1 MVQAVHTI
9 VHGRARYKV
18 KGLYRSEPL
27 KKLLESRLSEVEG
40 IEEVSANALT
50 GNLLVLF
57 NSENTYAGIA
67 SFIQEV
73 VSRYE
78 KNPEASVDFSFSDSV
93 PTGSASSTVGLKEM
107 RNPSKQ
113 GDRQQ
118 MEPWHQMEIEAVLAV
133 YGTRV
138 LGLPEASA
146 TERLRQYGAN
156 ILPEAEPRSKW
167 GLFFDQFRS
176 LPVVLL
182 GAAAGLSF
190 ITGGIVDGLVIFG
203 VIAINATI
211 GFVTETQAEETIHS
225 LKSLVRPSALVI
237 REGKAK
243 EIRGEEVVPGDILIL
258 RPGSYVAADS
268 RLIEAD
274 RLSVDE
280 STLTG
285 ESLPMVK
292 RASTLSSGDPSVEI
306 PLADRVNMVY
316 MGTLV
321 TGGQGIAV
329 VIATGRYTEV
339 GQIQLLVGEAQS
351 PDTPMERQLDRMG
364 TQLVLIGGAV
374 CGVVFVIGLLQGIG
388 FVEMLKTAI
397 SLAVAAVPEG
407 LPTIATTTLALG
419 IKNMRQHHVLIRHLN
434 AVETLGS
441 VQTICLDKTGTITH
455 NRMSVVAIHTGM
467 RRIHVV
473 EGRFLAGKE
482 RINPNDCDELL
493 RLLHVS
499 VLCSETEISRK
510 GKKGY
515 HLQGS
520 PTENALVHAAIGAD
534 VEVLRLREKY
544 PMVKL
549 SHRAENRNFMS
560 TVHHAE
566 PEGRLV
572 AVKGSPLEVLA
583 LCQWYVKD
591 GKKLPLT
598 EVERLEIEIANERMA
613 GDALR
618 VLGAAYTQLDSEEA
632 ADPVKGLIWL
642 GLIGMAD
649 PIRDG
654 VAGLIETFHRAGI
667 DTVMITGDQSA
678 TAYAIGKELNLSGG
692 EQLEILDSTHLSNV
706 DPEVMKA
713 LSGKVHVF
721 ARVSPAHKLQIVQA
735 LQRAGRVVA
744 MTGDGINDGPALKAA
759 DIGIAMGHTG
769 TDVAR
774 EVADVVLEDDHLETM
789 IIAVQHG
796 RTIYN
801 NIRKSVRFLLATNI
815 SEIMVMFIAMT
826 GGLGRP
832 LNSMQLLWINL
843 ISDVFPGLALAL
855 EPPEPD
861 VLSRPPRDP
870 EEPII
875 KTEDFKRIGFEAGMI
890 SAGAIGAYAYGLA
903 RYGAGPAAGTMAFMS
918 LTTGQLLHALSCRS
932 ERHRILTNG
941 LPPNRYLQWALGG
954 SLALQGL
961 TLSVPGLRGLLG
973 LAPIGLIDGVV
984 VGASALL
991 PLVVN
996 ETTKT
1001 IEISETGKTLIHFAP
1016 QPQGG

>member
-1 MVQAVHTI
+1 MVQAVHTV

-57 NSENTYAGIA
+57 NSGNTYAGIA

-93 PTGSASSTVGLKEM
+93 PAGSASSTVGVKEM

-118 MEPWHQMEIEAVLAV
+118 LEPWHRMEIEAVLAV
-133 YGTRV
+133 FGTRV

-190 ITGGIVDGLVIFG
+190 ITGGMVDGLVIFG

-292 RASTLSSGDPSVEI
+292 RASTFSGDPSVEI

-364 TQLVLIGGAV
+364 TQLVLIGGR
-374 CGVVFVIGLLQGIG
+374 
-388 FVEMLKTAI
+388 
-397 SLAVAAVPEG
+397 SAA
-407 LPTIATTTLALG
+407 
-419 IKNMRQHHVLIRHLN
+419 
-434 AVETLGS
+434 S
-441 VQTICLDKTGTITH
+441 SSSSD
-455 NRMSVVAIHTGM
+455 
-467 RRIHVV
+467 
-473 EGRFLAGKE
+473 F
-482 RINPNDCDELL
+482 
-493 RLLHVS
+493 
-499 VLCSETEISRK
+499 
-510 GKKGY
+510 
-515 HLQGS
+515 
-520 PTENALVHAAIGAD
+520 
-534 VEVLRLREKY
+534 
-544 PMVKL
+544 
-549 SHRAENRNFMS
+549 F
-560 TVHHAE
+560 
-566 PEGRLV
+566 
-572 AVKGSPLEVLA
+572 KGS
-583 LCQWYVKD
+583 
-591 GKKLPLT
+591 G
-598 EVERLEIEIANERMA
+598 
-613 GDALR
+613 
-618 VLGAAYTQLDSEEA
+618 
-632 ADPVKGLIWL
+632 
-642 GLIGMAD
+642 
-649 PIRDG
+649 
-654 VAGLIETFHRAGI
+654 
-667 DTVMITGDQSA
+667 
-678 TAYAIGKELNLSGG
+678 
-692 EQLEILDSTHLSNV
+692 
-706 DPEVMKA
+706 
-713 LSGKVHVF
+713 
-721 ARVSPAHKLQIVQA
+721 
-735 LQRAGRVVA
+735 
-744 MTGDGINDGPALKAA
+744 
-759 DIGIAMGHTG
+759 
-769 TDVAR
+769 
-774 EVADVVLEDDHLETM
+774 
-789 IIAVQHG
+789 
-796 RTIYN
+796 
-801 NIRKSVRFLLATNI
+801 
-815 SEIMVMFIAMT
+815 
-826 GGLGRP
+826 
-832 LNSMQLLWINL
+832 
-843 ISDVFPGLALAL
+843 
-855 EPPEPD
+855 
-861 VLSRPPRDP
+861 LSR
-870 EEPII
+870 
-875 KTEDFKRIGFEAGMI
+875 
-890 SAGAIGAYAYGLA
+890 
-903 RYGAGPAAGTMAFMS
+903 
-918 LTTGQLLHALSCRS
+918 C
-932 ERHRILTNG
+932 
-941 LPPNRYLQWALGG
+941 
-954 SLALQGL
+954 
-961 TLSVPGLRGLLG
+961 
-973 LAPIGLIDGVV
+973 
-984 VGASALL
+984 
-991 PLVVN
+991 
-996 ETTKT
+996 
-1001 IEISETGKTLIHFAP
+1001 
-1016 QPQGG
+1016 

>member
-1 MVQAVHTI
+1 MVQAVHTV

-78 KNPEASVDFSFSDSV
+78 KNPEASVDFSFSGSV
-93 PTGSASSTVGLKEM
+93 PAGSASSTVGLKEM

-118 MEPWHQMEIEAVLAV
+118 LEPWHRMEIEAVLAV
-133 YGTRV
+133 FGTRV

-292 RASTLSSGDPSVEI
+292 RASTLSGDPSVEI

-339 GQIQLLVGEAQS
+339 GHIQLLVGEAQS

-467 RRIHVV
+467 RRIHVA

-510 GKKGY
+510 GKQGY

-632 ADPVKGLIWL
+632 ADPMKGLIWL

-654 VAGLIETFHRAGI
+654 MAGLIETFHRAGI
-667 DTVMITGDQSA
+667 DTAMITGDQSA
-678 TAYAIGKELNLSGG
+678 TAYAIGKDLILSGG
-692 EQLEILDSTHLSNV
+692 EQLQILDSSQLTAME
-706 DPEVMKA
+706 PELLAA
-713 LSGKVHVF
+713 LVPGTF
-721 ARVSPAHKLQIVQA
+721 RCSPASARRTSWPIVQA
-735 LQRAGRVVA
+735 LQRGGAGG
-744 MTGDGINDGPALKAA
+744 GDDRRRRQRQPGHEGGA
-759 DIGIAMGHTG
+759 DRH
-769 TDVAR
+769 R
-774 EVADVVLEDDHLETM
+774 
-789 IIAVQHG
+789 HG
-796 RTIYN
+796 RRRLAEWRARWPTW
-801 NIRKSVRFLLATNI
+801 FL
-815 SEIMVMFIAMT
+815 
-826 GGLGRP
+826 
-832 LNSMQLLWINL
+832 
-843 ISDVFPGLALAL
+843 
-855 EPPEPD
+855 
-861 VLSRPPRDP
+861 
-870 EEPII
+870 
-875 KTEDFKRIGFEAGMI
+875 
-890 SAGAIGAYAYGLA
+890 
-903 RYGAGPAAGTMAFMS
+903 
-918 LTTGQLLHALSCRS
+918 
-932 ERHRILTNG
+932 
-941 LPPNRYLQWALGG
+941 
-954 SLALQGL
+954 
-961 TLSVPGLRGLLG
+961 
-973 LAPIGLIDGVV
+973 
-984 VGASALL
+984 
-991 PLVVN
+991 
-996 ETTKT
+996 KT
-1001 IEISETGKTLIHFAP
+1001 IIWRR
-1016 QPQGG
+1016 